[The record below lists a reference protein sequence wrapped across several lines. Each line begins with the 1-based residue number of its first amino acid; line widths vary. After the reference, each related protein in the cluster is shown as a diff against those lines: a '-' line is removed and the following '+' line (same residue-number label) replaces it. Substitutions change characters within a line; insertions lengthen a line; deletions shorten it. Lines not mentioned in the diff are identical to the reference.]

1 MGEVYRATDTNL
13 KRAVAIKVLPV
24 SVAAD
29 AERLARF
36 QREAEVLAS
45 LNHPHIA
52 AIYGLERSDG
62 TTALVMELVEGPTL
76 ADWIGQGP
84 IPVDETLPIAK
95 QIAEALEAAHEQ
107 GIIHRDLKPANIKVR
122 PDATVKVLDF
132 GLAKAMEP
140 PGAPSAS
147 ASMSPTIT
155 TPAMTLAGMILGT
168 AAYMSPEQAKGRL
181 IDKRSDVWAF
191 GCVFYEMLCGRR
203 AFPGEDVS
211 DTLATV
217 LRGEPDWNALPANV
231 PSPVRALIQGCLRKD
246 RKERI
251 GDISTALFLLG
262 QPREQAALVSR
273 SVPSLVW
280 RRSMLIVAAVLI
292 SAVLAATGVWQ
303 LRSLPTVPVTRFTIT
318 LPESQPLILSR
329 RAVALSP
336 DGTRLAYA
344 AVGGLY
350 LRSMSEFDPRA
361 IPGTDNAANAVFSPD
376 GQSLAFSVAGSSTGI
391 KRTAVSGGPA
401 VPIFQTDFIPSGLS
415 WGNEGI
421 LFSQSGT
428 TIMRGSPNDGK
439 TEVLLDL
446 SDSEDGAFGPQLLPD
461 GDTLLF
467 TIAKRTNVAI
477 NRWDEAQ
484 IVVQS
489 LKTRVRKAL
498 IKGGTDARYVPTG
511 HIVYMSEGTLF
522 ARPFDLPKLEVTG
535 GAVPVVEGI
544 RRENLQ
550 TYLAHYAFSNSG
562 TLIYVPGPT
571 LPGQQDLVL
580 FDRRGVRKPLKLP
593 AARYSYPRVSPDG
606 KRVAFE
612 TDDGKLSVVSIY
624 DLSGASAPSRLTY
637 DGNNRFPIWSGDS
650 LRVAFQSD
658 REGDS
663 AVWWQPADSG
673 TAERLTRA
681 DAGISHVPESW
692 SPDGEVLLFSATKDS
707 ISSLWTYS
715 LRDRK
720 ATPFSDVKG
729 SSLPT
734 NATFSPDGH
743 WVAYQFKEPSS
754 TGTEPV
760 THVEPFPPT
769 GKKNQI
775 VQGGRPMW
783 SRDGKEL
790 FFVPAP
796 GQFMAVTVRTAPIF
810 AFTNPVAVPRG
821 FLEAI
826 PANPRTFDVLS
837 DGRFVVVGTQGQS
850 QTTPGPTQIHVVL
863 NWFEELKRL
872 VPTK

>member
-1 MGEVYRATDTNL
+1 MMTGVG
-13 KRAVAIKVLPV
+13 VL
-24 SVAAD
+24 
-29 AERLARF
+29 
-36 QREAEVLAS
+36 
-45 LNHPHIA
+45 
-52 AIYGLERSDG
+52 
-62 TTALVMELVEGPTL
+62 
-76 ADWIGQGP
+76 
-84 IPVDETLPIAK
+84 
-95 QIAEALEAAHEQ
+95 
-107 GIIHRDLKPANIKVR
+107 
-122 PDATVKVLDF
+122 
-132 GLAKAMEP
+132 
-140 PGAPSAS
+140 
-147 ASMSPTIT
+147 
-155 TPAMTLAGMILGT
+155 LGT
-168 AAYMSPEQAKGRL
+168 AAYMSPEQAKGREA
-181 IDKRSDVWAF
+181 DKRSDIWAF
-191 GCVFYEMLCGRR
+191 GCVLYEMLTGKRP
-203 AFPGEDVS
+203 FDGEDVS
-211 DTLATV
+211 DTLANV
-217 LRGEPDWNALPANV
+217 LKIEPDWNVLPSNV
-231 PSPVRALIQGCLRKD
+231 PHPVRSLIQGCLRKD

-262 QPREQAALVSR
+262 QPKEQVVLVSR

-280 RRSMLIVAAVLI
+280 RRAMLVVAAVLI
-292 SAVLAATGVWQ
+292 SAVLAATAVWQ

-318 LPESQPLILSR
+318 LPEGQPLILSR

-344 AVGGLY
+344 AVGGMY
-350 LRSMSEFDPRA
+350 LRSMSELEPRA
-361 IPGTDNAANAVFSPD
+361 IPGTDTAVNPAFSPD
-376 GQSLAFSVAGSSTGI
+376 GQSLAFWVTGSSTGI

-401 VPIFQTDFIPSGLS
+401 VPIFQTGLAPSGLS

-511 HIVYMSEGTLF
+511 HIVYMSGGTLF

-535 GAVPVVEGI
+535 GAVSVVEGI
-544 RRENLQ
+544 RRENFP
-550 TYLAHYAFSNSG
+550 TDLAHYAFSNSG

-580 FDRRGVRKPLKLP
+580 FDRRGIRKPLKLP

-673 TAERLTRA
+673 TAERLTRP
-681 DAGISHVPESW
+681 DPGISHVPESW

-707 ISSLWTYS
+707 ISSLWTYW

-743 WVAYQFKEPSS
+743 WVAYQFKEPGS

-796 GQFMAVTVRTAPIF
+796 GRFMAVTVRTAPS
-810 AFTNPVAVPRG
+810 FTFTSPVAVPRG
-821 FLEAI
+821 FVEAL

-850 QTTPGPTQIHVVL
+850 QSTPGPTQIHVVL